1 MRAIMGR
8 PETPGVTYSGP
19 YRRAPLA
26 PPTAENRAPG
36 AAAGERGSPMGT
48 GDTDA
53 TTAAARLRL
62 IQQDFTTPRRDP
74 SERRAP
80 ASPHSPALIDLGI
93 FDYMRASVDEV
104 ITHTRAEA
112 PQAPPAP
119 AEAAGV
125 YGWMREHTEHLEPER
140 RLDAEAIVYRQSLEH
155 ALAMGQ
161 RGVVQPHPC
170 PACGCYGLQWQTAM
184 RRAVCVYKPCHGEN
198 GRPRT
203 YTLAQLAHQHVKARE
218 ISSRRAT

>member
-1 MRAIMGR
+1 
-8 PETPGVTYSGP
+8 
-19 YRRAPLA
+19 
-26 PPTAENRAPG
+26 
-36 AAAGERGSPMGT
+36 MGT

-62 IQQDFTTPRRDP
+62 IQSGDCTTPRRDP
-74 SERRAP
+74 GERRAP
-80 ASPHSPALIDLGI
+80 ASPYSPALIDLNI

-104 ITHTRAEA
+104 IAHTRAEA

-125 YGWMREHTEHLEPER
+125 YGWMREHTEHLDTER
-140 RLDAEAIVYRQSLEH
+140 RLAAEVLVYRQGLEH

-161 RGVVQPHPC
+161 RGVIQPHPC
-170 PACGCYGLQWQTAM
+170 PACGCYGLQWQSVM
-184 RRAVCVYKPCHGEN
+184 RRAVCVYKRCPDDN
-198 GRPRT
+198 GRART
-203 YTLAQLAHQHVKARE
+203 FTLTQLARQHVKAREE